1 MLASQALRLAYQWVD
16 ALWVRALG
24 VEATAAVT
32 SSVFVLWTVVS
43 LHDIFGLGVTAYV
56 SQLLGSG
63 DRARAGR
70 AVFLG
75 LRGAA
80 IIGVT
85 CAALGSLFAHD
96 LFRLMGA
103 DPALVI
109 TGGRYLA
116 IVLAGAP
123 FFMVALTCECVMRAS
138 GDTRTPLL
146 IDLAAI
152 GLNAVLA
159 PFLIYGI
166 GPFPRLEVAGA
177 AIATVFAQVMM
188 VALYAAIAVRGHRAF
203 PFALRAPGPPVRASG
218 MARVGVPGALIGL
231 LFSVVY
237 VAFARSA
244 SQFGAAA
251 MAVVGIVSR
260 IEALE
265 FITSVAIGT
274 AGAALVGQ
282 NLGAGRA
289 DRAVAVVRT
298 GNLWNLALTLT
309 LSVVL
314 WTMPGTFIGLF
325 SRDPEV
331 MRLGVP
337 YLRVIVFC
345 LVFNGA
351 EIVTTECIIGSGHTR
366 TLSTIFTTFSL
377 ARIPL
382 AFLVPAWTGTGVL
395 GVAWVITVTC
405 VVRGLVILGWAMR
418 GTWKRGL
425 HGVLHAGEPTVV
437 AP

>member
-1 MLASQALRLAYQWVD
+1 VLASQFLRLAYQWVD
-16 ALWVRALG
+16 ALWVRGLG

-32 SSVFVLWTVVS
+32 SSVFVLWSVVS

-56 SQLLGSG
+56 SQLLGAG

-80 IIGVT
+80 IIGVV
-85 CAALGSLFAHD
+85 CAVAGALLAHRI
-96 LFRLMGA
+96 FGLMGA
-103 DPALVI
+103 DPQLVR
-109 TGGRYLA
+109 TGGRYLT

-146 IDLAAI
+146 IDLTAI

-177 AIATVFAQVMM
+177 AIATVCAQVVMC
-188 VALYAAIAVRGHRAF
+188 ALYLVLAIRGHRAF
-203 PFALRAPGPPVRASG
+203 PFAVRAPGAPVRALG

-231 LFSVVY
+231 MFSVVY
-237 VAFARSA
+237 IAFARSA
-244 SQFGAAA
+244 SRYGAAA
-251 MAVVGIVSR
+251 MAVVGIASR

-282 NLGAGRA
+282 NLGAGRP
-289 DRAVAVVRT
+289 DRAVSVIRT
-298 GNLWNLALTLT
+298 GNLWNLAVTVTLT
-309 LSVVL
+309 VL
-314 WTMPGTFIGLF
+314 FWTVPGMFLGLF
-325 SRDPEV
+325 SRDPGV
-331 MRLGVP
+331 LAAGVP
-337 YLRVIVFC
+337 YLRILALC
-345 LVFNGA
+345 LVLNGA
-351 EIVTTECIIGSGHTR
+351 EIVTAESIIGSGHTR
-366 TLSTIFTTFSL
+366 TLSAIFTTFSL

-382 AFLVPAWTGTGVL
+382 AFLIPAWTGTGVR

-405 VVRGLVILGWAMR
+405 VVRALVILAWASR

-425 HGVLHAGEPTVV
+425 KSVLQSAEPTVV